1 MPAYLFKERVFIA
14 SLGDS
19 DAVFRDGDVFG
30 QPYFPY
36 FLIAHRQ
43 AEAASFVVV
52 EGACAFH
59 SVILKIFMNKSS
71 PPLLPVIFD

>member
-1 MPAYLFKERVFIA
+1 MPAYLFKARVFIA

-43 AEAASFVVV
+43 DGETSF
-52 EGACAFH
+52 EISAF
-59 SVILKIFMNKSS
+59 FR
-71 PPLLPVIFD
+71 LLVA